1 MNCVCFSRHFWSVPH
16 LRYAQA
22 SFFVA
27 TCHAHSFAAGELQV
41 YFAWKTASNEER
53 QWPGGS
59 FHVTIISA
67 ADLMAADANGKS
79 DPYVICRQG

>member
-1 MNCVCFSRHFWSVPH
+1 MCCFRLLLSVPY
-16 LRYAQA
+16 LGYAQA
-22 SFFVA
+22 SFFVV
-27 TCHAHSFAAGELQV
+27 TCHAHSVAAGELQV

-79 DPYVICRQG
+79 DPYVICRQS